1 MRRSTLRPPDAR
13 LFRAL
18 YAVGLGPIVGRLIL
32 LLSTTGRRTGRKRV
46 TALQYEEVAGAYWL
60 GSSRG
65 TRADWVRNLV
75 AYPIVEVQVRSRR
88 FRGRAETVDD
98 AQRVADFLELRLERH
113 PRIIGRI
120 LEMEGLPAR
129 PSRQQLVDYAAHL
142 ALVIVRPLTGDD
154 SAGNARD
161 RDATMVP

>member
-1 MRRSTLRPPDAR
+1 MSRSTLRPPDAR

-32 LLSTTGRRTGRKRV
+32 LLTTTGRRSGRKRV
-46 TALQYEEVAGAYWL
+46 TALQYEVVAGEYWL

-65 TRADWVRNLV
+65 MRADWVRNLV
-75 AYPIVEVQVRSRR
+75 ADPIVQVQVRSRR
-88 FRGRAETVDD
+88 FRGQAEAIDD

-113 PRIIGRI
+113 PRMIGRI
-120 LEMEGLPAR
+120 LQMEGLPAR
-129 PSRQQLVDYAAHL
+129 PSRRQLEAYAAHL
-142 ALVIVRPLTGDD
+142 ALVIIRPQRDD
-154 SAGNARD
+154 ESTWNAPD

>member
-1 MRRSTLRPPDAR
+1 MSRSTLRPPDAR

-32 LLSTTGRRTGRKRV
+32 LLTTTGRRTGRKRV

-65 TRADWVRNLV
+65 MRADWVRNLL
-75 AYPIVEVQVRSRR
+75 ADPIVEVQVRSRR
-88 FRGRAETVDD
+88 FRGRAEAVDD

-113 PRIIGRI
+113 PRMIGRI

-129 PSRQQLVDYAAHL
+129 PSRQQLVTYAARL
-142 ALVIVRPLTGDD
+142 ALVIVRPLAGDE
-154 SAGNARD
+154 SAGNART